1 MNIRQIII
9 TGIAVVLT
17 AAIMFCAGMH
27 HAIAHMEI
35 TAHGSTAEIVLHE
48 NVYTHDI
55 G

>member
-1 MNIRQIII
+1 MNLKHRIVA
-9 TGIAVVLT
+9 GIVVVLT

-27 HAIAHMEI
+27 YALTHMQI